1 MCTYT
6 SALPASF
13 QCVIETGSMIS
24 YRMIVLRN
32 LSRPGLRYWSQYLPL
47 LNIFGDVSIVPL
59 ESLYESLPVFP
70 TKAPSNFSP
79 FPSTSPEYLHRRYG
93 GVGVPFRLWQGV
105 SEGLPQY
112 SKTAFPPPNFENQNF
127 FFSRAPS
134 PPNLMFFALFT
145 TTAA

>member
-1 MCTYT
+1 
-6 SALPASF
+6 
-13 QCVIETGSMIS
+13 MIS

-105 SEGLPQY
+105 SEGLLAPARADFFIDVNVQLIHQ
-112 SKTAFPPPNFENQNF
+112 SLHQDLHLPNDVHESPILGTKPPLDF
-127 FFSRAPS
+127 
-134 PPNLMFFALFT
+134 LFDLSGT
-145 TTAA
+145 PK